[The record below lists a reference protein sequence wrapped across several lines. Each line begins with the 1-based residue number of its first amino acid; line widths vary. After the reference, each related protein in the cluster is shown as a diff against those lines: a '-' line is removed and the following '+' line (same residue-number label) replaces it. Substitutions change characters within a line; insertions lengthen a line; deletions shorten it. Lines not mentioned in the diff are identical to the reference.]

1 MTRLQAVGL
10 SLSAPISRTKLIRR
24 ATFDLTGL
32 PPRWS
37 DVQTFVRD
45 PDSDSQAFAKVIDR
59 LLESPEYG
67 ERWGRHWLDLARY
80 ADTHG
85 SSAIGFKRFPFSYT
99 YRDYVIGA
107 FNEDLPYDRFVLQ
120 QLAADQLDLPDN
132 DPARAALGFLTI
144 GEQFRNR
151 HDIIDDQIDV
161 IGRGM
166 MGLTLACARCHDHKF
181 DPVPTTDYYA
191 LHAALSASHVPE
203 DLPLIG
209 EPAVSNNYQS
219 KLAAMKRHRDDI
231 SREQGDVMR
240 GRLRMQV
247 GLYLKELAKGT
258 PEQDTSTAFLSYRTE
273 DLRPVVLE
281 RWRKYLKTMDE
292 NDPVFGPWHRLSKLG
307 ADGFSEQCQSLVQK
321 LTGRK
326 R

>member
-1 MTRLQAVGL
+1 MLRQWIDEGAEYQQHWAFRPIASTSPPELPGSAQVASGEELQLTDIDRFIVARLQAAGL

-37 DVQTFVRD
+37 DVQTFVQD
-45 PDSDSQAFAKVIDR
+45 PDSDSLAFAKVIDR

-85 SSAIGFKRFPFSYT
+85 SSAIGFTRFPFSYT

-107 FNEDLPYDRFVLQ
+107 FNEDLPYNRFVLE
-120 QLAADQLDLPDN
+120 QLAADQLDLADN

-161 IGRGM
+161 IGRGL

-191 LHAALSASHVPE
+191 LHAVLSAS
-203 DLPLIG
+203 
-209 EPAVSNNYQS
+209 
-219 KLAAMKRHRDDI
+219 
-231 SREQGDVMR
+231 
-240 GRLRMQV
+240 
-247 GLYLKELAKGT
+247 
-258 PEQDTSTAFLSYRTE
+258 AFPRNF
-273 DLRPVVLE
+273 R
-281 RWRKYLKTMDE
+281 
-292 NDPVFGPWHRLSKLG
+292 
-307 ADGFSEQCQSLVQK
+307 
-321 LTGRK
+321 
-326 R
+326 